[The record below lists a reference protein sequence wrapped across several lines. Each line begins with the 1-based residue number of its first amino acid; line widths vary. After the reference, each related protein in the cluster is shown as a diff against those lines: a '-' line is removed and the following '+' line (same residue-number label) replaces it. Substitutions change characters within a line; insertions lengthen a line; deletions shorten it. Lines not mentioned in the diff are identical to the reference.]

1 MKYDWKFKLKCVE
14 YYKEGKWCDRPD
26 FAKCSDK
33 VFHDT
38 ITEWVRIYDLHGADG
53 LKRKE
58 VNKDWTPEERYELV
72 AKVLAGRSH
81 KSVAVEAD
89 ISHGQL
95 YEWVRRYK
103 LYGYDGL
110 KLKKGRKPKG
120 PVMKN
125 DDKPKDLSKSEM
137 EELILL
143 RRQNEYL
150 KAENAYLKKL
160 RALIVQKKAE
170 SSVKAKKQESSKD
183 SVKKDTD

>member
-14 YYKEGKWCDRPD
+14 ERLEGRWTEKPEFAGCSEKAFKDKIVSWTKIYKKFGVE
-26 FAKCSDK
+26 
-33 VFHDT
+33 
-38 ITEWVRIYDLHGADG
+38 G
-53 LKRKE
+53 LKHRN
-58 VNKDWTPEERYELV
+58 VCRDWTAERRFEV
-72 AKVLAGRSH
+72 VSRVLCGESIT
-81 KSVAVEAD
+81 SVAADEAME
-89 ISHGQL
+89 SSLLSQ
-95 YEWVRRYK
+95 WVKRYK

-120 PVMKN
+120 PVMK
-125 DDKPKDLSKSEM
+125 DKDKPKDLTKSEK

-160 RALIVQKKAE
+160 RALTVEKKAE
-170 SSVKAKKQESSKD
+170 SSARAKRQESSKD